1 MTGKAGRLDLTPPE
15 LVARKRKKFG
25 FFDLDGN
32 HPALD
37 FVNTIE
43 TARVGKEY
51 DWLVSYPDTIGWA
64 ERVGLIGAAQTEALI
79 GLAYSDDADAE
90 AWHRQVV
97 DLRSL
102 LRDMFT
108 AVVQGVAID
117 RPLWNTFNAALRQAL
132 QRIEV
137 QAGSGE
143 YRWDFPDVD
152 RQPTGFL
159 QPLIKAA
166 ADLLVSGDVRR
177 LKQCANPSCDWFFL
191 DTSKNKSR
199 RWCSMQGCGNRTKAQ
214 RYQRKHKAS
223 S

>member
-1 MTGKAGRLDLTPPE
+1 MRYKL
-15 LVARKRKKFG
+15 
-25 FFDLDGN
+25 
-32 HPALD
+32 
-37 FVNTIE
+37 
-43 TARVGKEY
+43 Y
-51 DWLVSYPDTIGWA
+51 QWA
-64 ERVGLIGAAQTEALI
+64 ERVGLIGSGETEALI
-79 GLAYSDDADAE
+79 GLSYHDAADAE

-117 RPLWNTFNAALRQAL
+117 RLSWSTFNAALRQAL
-132 QRIEV
+132 QGIEV
-137 QAGSGE
+137 QAGAHG
-143 YRWDFPDVD
+143 YRWHFAAVE
-152 RQPTGFL
+152 RHPTGFL

-166 ADLLVSGDVRR
+166 ADLLVSGDLNR

-199 RWCSMQGCGNRTKAQ
+199 RWCSMQGCGNRTKAR
-214 RYQRKHKAS
+214 RYQRKRKAS